1 MQNFLT
7 FTSSLLSAVSS
18 FLLTDPIYWFIGV
31 FLLGAVV
38 SVFHKIISIWR

>member
-7 FTSSLLSAVSS
+7 FVTSLLSAVSS
-18 FLLTDPIYWFIGV
+18 FLLTDPIQWFVGI

-38 SVFHKIISIWR
+38 AVFHKIINIK